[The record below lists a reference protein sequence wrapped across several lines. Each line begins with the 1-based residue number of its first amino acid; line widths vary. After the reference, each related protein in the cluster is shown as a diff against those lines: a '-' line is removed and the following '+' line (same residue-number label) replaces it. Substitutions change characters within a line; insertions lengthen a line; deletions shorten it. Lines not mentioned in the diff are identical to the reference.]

1 MGSLFSRI
9 RFNSQ
14 GSRFHS
20 SGIAANQQGIGTA
33 ASGKTFSTRQRADMN
48 RQRVNQYDAA
58 ALNHDYRKE
67 ALPEMQQIQ
76 QKNQSK
82 YKQRAD
88 ELRNET
94 MSNREN
100 YLRKQQANR
109 DNQKKCP
116 EQNGQQGQNRQN
128 APAAPIDI
136 VNPRKQ
142 QFNAGLQQ
150 QRQIAVPARDRVQFR
165 EPPSRGYNPYR

>member
-1 MGSLFSRI
+1 MSSLFSRFT
-9 RFNSQ
+9 FNSQ
-14 GSRFHS
+14 VSRFHS
-20 SGIAANQQGIGTA
+20 SGIAANQKGIGTA
-33 ASGKTFSTRQRADMN
+33 ASGKTFATRKHADMN

-100 YLRKQQANR
+100 YLRKQQINR
-109 DNQKKCP
+109 EHQKKCP
-116 EQNGQQGQNRQN
+116 EQNGQQGQDKQN
-128 APAAPIDI
+128 IPVVPMDG

-142 QFNAGLQQ
+142 EFNAGPQQ